1 MPNPRRVVVTS
12 WFAPVALAVALGAG
26 LTALG
31 PSQQAS
37 PQSPA
42 TAQSQDPQRPTFR
55 TGVNFVRVDVF
66 AYADGRPVTD
76 LGAEDFAVSEDSVA
90 QTISTFEHIVI
101 RSGTAPEER
110 KDPRNTREALQ
121 MAADPRNRLFVLF
134 LDTYH
139 VTDPAGWHN
148 GKSRN
153 PGSTVSRLPAETRM
167 GPPTNIDR
175 ALNNFLKTSIG
186 PDDLIA
192 AMTPEMDPS
201 AITFIR
207 KPESIEQFLG
217 TTWARRFS
225 SDNFDPVEERYVNCY
240 PTDDP
245 LHVFDGI
252 AVEMVARKREAET
265 IQSLRGLVGRLG
277 ELREERKGVLIV
289 SEGWALMRPNR
300 DLARQLKYMP
310 PPQPKGIYS
319 GAGGKLAS
327 GTDPRTFRAAD
338 WQQCEAD
345 RVRLANIDDNRDFL
359 NVLDEANR
367 ANVSFYPIDPRGL
380 AVFDTP
386 IDYQPAD
393 APRGA
398 DEAQIAPTKGVVD
411 DFARLRGR
419 LETLETAAAATDG
432 LAMIKS
438 NDLAASLK
446 RIVADLSDYY
456 LIGYASTN
464 AKADGGFRKIDV
476 KVKRPGIELRTRR
489 GYRAATAAEVAARAA
504 ASAPPDPELTAR
516 ERALTSLDRAR
527 LDRPVRFAGGFAWTA
542 APDGDGRA
550 RPLLWVAAELD
561 SAASRAPEWSGGG
574 RATLTV
580 TTAEGQV
587 LFDEEAAVT
596 PAARSFVKYL
606 ADSAI
611 TAGEYVVRV
620 RVRGAAGSLADL
632 TEPVRITVPPPAR
645 IADAP
650 PGQPVLFR
658 QGPYSGPAFQATTD
672 ARFRRAERLRVD
684 ATVASPGDGAGIPG
698 DGASFQP
705 RVSAR
710 LLDRKGLALAV
721 PVTATVRADG
731 FLRLA
736 SAELA
741 LAPLGPG
748 DYLVEISVQRGPRTD
763 KVLAAFRIV
772 P

>member
-1 MPNPRRVVVTS
+1 MRRARSAFLTS
-12 WFAPVALAVALGAG
+12 AALAIALGAG
-26 LTALG
+26 LAAIG
-31 PSQQAS
+31 PSQQVS
-37 PQSPA
+37 PPPA
-42 TAQSQDPQRPTFR
+42 APDPQRPTFR

-76 LGAEDFAVSEDSVA
+76 LRAEDFIIQEDSVA
-90 QTISTFEHIVI
+90 QAISTFEHIVI
-101 RSGTAPEER
+101 RGGTAPETR
-110 KDPRNTREALQ
+110 VDPRNVRESNQ

-139 VTDPAGWHN
+139 VTDPAAMHN
-148 GKSRN
+148 GRARN
-153 PGSTVSRLPAETRM
+153 PGSTTERLPAETRM
-167 GPPTNIDR
+167 GPATNIDR

-192 AMTPEMDPS
+192 AMMPGMDPS
-201 AITFIR
+201 DLTFIR
-207 KPESIEQFLG
+207 KPESIEQYLG

-225 SDNFDPVEERYVNCY
+225 PDNLDPVEERYFNCY
-240 PTDDP
+240 PPDDP
-245 LHVFDGI
+245 LKRFTGM

-265 IQSLRGLVGRLG
+265 IQSLRGLALRLG
-277 ELREERKGVLIV
+277 ELREERKGVVVV

-300 DLARQLKYMP
+300 DLARQPEGMA

-327 GTDPRTFRAAD
+327 GTDPRTFMATD

-345 RVRLANIDDNRDFL
+345 RVRLANLDDYRDFL
-359 NVLDEANR
+359 NVLDDANR

-386 IDYQPAD
+386 MDYQPIA

-398 DEAQIAPTKGVVD
+398 DDAQVAATKGVVD

-419 LETLETAAAATDG
+419 LDTLETAASATDG

-438 NDLAASLK
+438 NDLSASLK
-446 RIVADLSDYY
+446 RIVTDLSDYY

-464 AKADGGFRKIDV
+464 AKTDGGFRKIDV
-476 KVKRPGIELRTRR
+476 RVKRPGVELRTRR

-504 ASAPPDPELTAR
+504 ASAPPDPEATSR
-516 ERALTSLDRAR
+516 ERALTLLDRAR
-527 LDRPVRFAGGFAWTA
+527 LDRPVRFAGGYAWTS
-542 APDGDGRA
+542 APDGEGRS
-550 RPLLWVAAELD
+550 RPLLWIAAELD
-561 SAASRAPEWSGGG
+561 GAAARAPEWSGGG

-587 LFDEEAAVT
+587 LFDEEASVS
-596 PAARSFVKYL
+596 PAARSFVRYL
-606 ADSAI
+606 ADSSI
-611 TAGEYVVRV
+611 TSGEFIVRV

-632 TEPVRITVPPPAR
+632 SEQVRITVPAPPPAGE
-645 IADAP
+645 AP

-658 QGPYSGPAFQATTD
+658 RGPYSGPVFQPTTD
-672 ARFRRAERLRVD
+672 SRFRRAERLRVD
-684 ATVASPGDGAGIPG
+684 ASVASPGDGAGFPG

-721 PVTATVRADG
+721 PVTATVRAEG

-748 DYLVEISVQRGPRTD
+748 DYLVEMSMSRGARSD

>member
-1 MPNPRRVVVTS
+1 MRRARSAFLTS
-12 WFAPVALAVALGAG
+12 TALAIALGAG
-26 LTALG
+26 LAALG
-31 PSQQAS
+31 IDGPVAPRTPALQAGRQT
-37 PQSPA
+37 P
-42 TAQSQDPQRPTFR
+42 DPQQPVFR

-66 AYADGRPVTD
+66 AYANGRPVTD
-76 LGAEDFAVSEDSVA
+76 LGAEDFVVSEDSVA

-101 RSGTAPEER
+101 RGGTAPETR
-110 KDPRNTREALQ
+110 ADPRNTREALQ

-139 VTDPAGWHN
+139 VTDWAAWH
-148 GKSRN
+148 GGGVRK
-153 PGSTVSRLPAETRM
+153 PGSTVAPLPAETRM

-192 AMTPEMDPS
+192 AMMPGMDPS
-201 AITFIR
+201 DLTFIR
-207 KPESIEQFLG
+207 KPESIEQYLG

-225 SDNFDPVEERYVNCY
+225 PDNLDPVEERYFNCY
-240 PTDDP
+240 PPDDP
-245 LHVFDGI
+245 LKRFVGM
-252 AVEMVARKREAET
+252 AVEMVARRREAQT
-265 IQSLRGLVGRLG
+265 MQSLRDLARRLG
-277 ELREERKGVLIV
+277 EIREERKGVVIV

-300 DLARQLKYMP
+300 DLARQPDGMA
-310 PPQPKGIYS
+310 PPQPPGIYS

-327 GTDPRTFRAAD
+327 GTDPRTFVTAD

-345 RVRLANIDDNRDFL
+345 RVRLANLDDNRDFL
-359 NVLDEANR
+359 NILDEANR

-386 IDYQPAD
+386 IEYAPIA
-393 APRGA
+393 APRGR
-398 DEAQIAPTKGVVD
+398 DEAQVAPPTGVVD

-419 LETLETAAAATDG
+419 LETLETAASATDG

-438 NDLAASLK
+438 NDLNASLK

-476 KVKRPGIELRTRR
+476 RVKRPGVEVRARR
-489 GYRAATAAEVAARAA
+489 GYRAATAEEVAARAA
-504 ASAPPDPELTAR
+504 AAAPPDPGVAAR
-516 ERALTSLDRAR
+516 ERELSALDRPR
-527 LDRPVRFAGGFAWTA
+527 LDRPVRFAGGYAWTS
-542 APDGDGRA
+542 APDGEGRS
-550 RPLLWVAAELD
+550 RPLLWIAAELD
-561 SAASRAPEWSGGG
+561 GAAARAPEWSGGG
-574 RATLTV
+574 RATLSV
-580 TTAEGQV
+580 MTADGKP
-587 LFDEEAAVT
+587 LWDEEATVS
-596 PAARSFVKYL
+596 PASRSFVKYL

-611 TAGEYVVRV
+611 TAGEYIVRV
-620 RVRGAAGSLADL
+620 RMRGAAGSLADL
-632 TEPVRITVPPPAR
+632 SEQVRITVPPPAP
-645 IADAP
+645 IGDAP

-658 QGPYSGPAFQATTD
+658 RGPFSGPTFQATAD
-672 ARFRRAERLRVD
+672 ARFRRSERLRID
-684 ATVASPGDGAGIPG
+684 ASVALPGDGAGFPG
-698 DGASFQP
+698 DEAGLQP

-731 FLRLA
+731 FLRFA

-741 LAPLGPG
+741 LTPLGPS
-748 DYLVEISVQRGPRTD
+748 DYLVEVSLQRGQRID
-763 KVLAAFRIV
+763 KVLVAFRIV

>member
-1 MPNPRRVVVTS
+1 VV
-12 WFAPVALAVALGAG
+12 LAIALGAG
-26 LTALG
+26 LAALG
-31 PSQQAS
+31 QDRQAPAPPAAPQQ
-37 PQSPA
+37 PV
-42 TAQSQDPQRPTFR
+42 FR

-76 LGAEDFAVSEDSVA
+76 LGAEDFAIQEDGAA
-90 QTISTFEHIVI
+90 QAISTFEHIVI
-101 RSGTAPEER
+101 RGGTAPETR
-110 KDPRNTREALQ
+110 ADPRNVRESNQ
-121 MAADPRNRLFVLF
+121 MAGDPRNRLFVLF

-139 VTDPAGWHN
+139 VTDPAAVHN
-148 GKSRN
+148 GRVRS

-201 AITFIR
+201 ELTFIR

-225 SDNFDPVEERYVNCY
+225 SDNFDPVEERYFNCY
-240 PTDDP
+240 PPDDP
-245 LHVFDGI
+245 LNRFPGM
-252 AVEMVARKREAET
+252 AVEMVVRKREAQT
-265 IQSLRGLVGRLG
+265 IQSLRGLAGRLG

-300 DLARQLKYMP
+300 DLARQPDGMA
-310 PPQPKGIYS
+310 PPQPPGIYS

-327 GTDPRTFRAAD
+327 GTDPRTFVAAD

-345 RVRLANIDDNRDFL
+345 RVRLANLDDNRSFL
-359 NVLDEANR
+359 DVLNEANR

-386 IDYQPAD
+386 IDYQPAA
-393 APRGA
+393 APRGI
-398 DEAQIAPTKGVVD
+398 DGAQIAPPTGIVD

-419 LETLETAAAATDG
+419 LETLETAASATDG
-432 LAMIKS
+432 VAMIKS
-438 NDLAASLK
+438 NDLTASL
-446 RIVADLSDYY
+446 RRVVADLSDYY

-464 AKADGGFRKIDV
+464 AKADGSFRKIDV
-476 KVKRPGIELRTRR
+476 RVKRPGIEVRARR

-504 ASAPPDPELTAR
+504 AATPRDPGVTAR
-516 ERALTSLDRAR
+516 EHALTVLDRPR
-527 LDRPVRFAGGFAWTA
+527 LDRPVRFAGGYAWTSV
-542 APDGDGRA
+542 PDGEGRS
-550 RPLLWVAAELD
+550 RPLLWVTADMDGAA
-561 SAASRAPEWSGGG
+561 ARAPEWSGGA
-574 RATLTV
+574 RATLSV
-580 TTAEGQV
+580 MTADGKP
-587 LFDEEAAVT
+587 LWDEEASVS
-596 PAARSFVKYL
+596 PAARSFVRYL

-611 TAGEYVVRV
+611 AAGEYIVRV
-620 RVRGAAGSLADL
+620 RMRGAAGSLADL
-632 TEPVRITVPPPAR
+632 TEQVRITVPPPAP

-650 PGQPVLFR
+650 PGQPILFR
-658 QGPYSGPAFQATTD
+658 RGPFSGPAFQATAD
-672 ARFRRAERLRVD
+672 ARFRRAERIRVD
-684 ATVASPGDGAGIPG
+684 AAIAGPVPI
-698 DGASFQP
+698 
-705 RVSAR
+705 VSAR
-710 LLDRKGLALAV
+710 LLDRKGQPLEV
-721 PVTATVRADG
+721 PVAAVVRDEAHIR
-731 FLRLA
+731 FA

-748 DYLVEISVQRGPRTD
+748 DYLVEITLARGQRTD